1 MTIAWLRDAT
11 FAKRLR
17 LLNRNKMLEAV
28 YTDQHFDLVVECKK
42 GSRKAQYDLYRL
54 YSKAMFNVALR
65 ILNDADEAADVLQEA
80 FIDAFARVADFRQ
93 ETTFGLWMKQI
104 VINKSISQL
113 RKRRNEMVSIED
125 VEVEDIPDT
134 ECADTEEI
142 QMQVQQIK
150 EAIQLLPD
158 GYRVVLSLY
167 LLEGYDHEEIS
178 HILKISENTSRTQF
192 MRARRKLVDI
202 LRHKGIHYN

>member
-1 MTIAWLRDAT
+1 
-11 FAKRLR
+11 
-17 LLNRNKMLEAV
+17 MLEAV
-28 YTDQHFDLVVECKK
+28 YTDQHFNLVVECKK

-80 FIDAFARVADFRQ
+80 FIDAFARVGDFRQ

-113 RKRRNEMVSIED
+113 RKRKKDMVSLDEVN
-125 VEVEDIPDT
+125 VEEIPAEESPDT
-134 ECADTEEI
+134 EEVEL
-142 QMQVQQIK
+142 QVKQVK
-150 EAIQLLPD
+150 DAIQHLPD

-178 HILKISENTSRTQF
+178 HILKISENTSRTQY
-192 MRARRKLVDI
+192 MRARRKLVEI
-202 LRHKGIHYN
+202 LKHWGLHYN